1 VITVSR
7 DEIAAFVD
15 THMAAFAARDMSTL
29 VNDYA
34 ADAIIVSPMFAT
46 LQGRPAIEASF
57 KAFFTAFPDW
67 AMHFDATI
75 IDPPHAAIFATA
87 HATHEAEF
95 FGIPGTHRRIEV
107 HISLHWT
114 FADGLIAHER
124 RIYDFTGLLLQIG
137 VLRAK
142 PAKP

>member
-1 VITVSR
+1 MITASR
-7 DEIAAFVD
+7 DAVAAFVD
-15 THMAAFAARDMSTL
+15 QHMAAFAARDVSTL
-29 VNDYA
+29 ANHYA
-34 ADAIIVSPMFAT
+34 MDAVIASPMFAT

-67 AMHFDATI
+67 TMEFDATI
-75 IDPPHAAIFATA
+75 IDPPNAAMFATA

-95 FGIPGTHRRIEV
+95 FGIPGTHRHIDV
-107 HISLHWT
+107 HIALHMT
-114 FADGLIAHER
+114 FADGVITHER